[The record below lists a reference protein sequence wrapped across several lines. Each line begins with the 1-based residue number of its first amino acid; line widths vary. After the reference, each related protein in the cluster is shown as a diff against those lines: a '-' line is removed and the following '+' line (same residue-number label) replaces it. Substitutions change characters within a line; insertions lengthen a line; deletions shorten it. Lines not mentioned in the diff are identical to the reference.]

1 MPILVLEG
9 GTKVAEVAL
18 FSRDQLPGG
27 RASDVTL
34 SRLEPSGQALRVKTP
49 SNGSYLL
56 YLFDGE
62 EIPPKIK
69 LNCDINDPILYRF
82 VTMSGRIGFGGAES
96 ASASFEPN
104 ARFRQDA
111 RIEAGTYDAVAFH
124 TQYPD
129 GFVEEKVENRI
140 GEDGLKTIGFPG
152 RIKMLSAGA
161 TALFLLLSFAV
172 DAGFLV
178 LSILSAL
185 AGFIWLRVFTGG
197 SDYKFEFNR
206 KREVELKYPDLVIK
220 MARRSE

>member
-9 GTKVAEVAL
+9 GTKVAEVVL

-34 SRLEPSGQALRVKTP
+34 SRLESSGQALRIKTR
-49 SNGSYLL
+49 SNGPCLL

-62 EIPPKIK
+62 EIPPSIK
-69 LNCDINDPILYRF
+69 LNCDTSDPMLYRF

-104 ARFRQDA
+104 AWFRQDA
-111 RIEAGTYDAVAFH
+111 RIEAGIYDAVAFR

-140 GEDGLKTIGFPG
+140 GEGGLKTIAFPG
-152 RIKMLSAGA
+152 RIKMLSASV
-161 TALFLLLSFAV
+161 TVLFLLLSFAI
-172 DAGFLV
+172 DAGFLA

-185 AGFIWLRVFTGG
+185 AGFIGFKVFTAG

-206 KREVELKYPDLVIK
+206 KREVELKYPGLVIK
-220 MARRSE
+220 MVRRSE